1 MPMKKI
7 KILIADDH
15 PIVRAGFKQVISD
28 MPDMLVA
35 DEAGNGQEVLN
46 LIRKKDYDLVL
57 LDISMPG
64 RSGLEIL
71 KDLKSEKPK
80 LPVLILSIY
89 PEEQYAIRALR
100 AGASGY
106 MTKASAPNELILAI
120 RKISE
125 GGKYISASLAE
136 KLAYY
141 LDGDAAKP
149 PHETLSD
156 REYQVMLMIA
166 SGKTVTEIANELC
179 LSVKTIST
187 YRTHILEK
195 MKMKNNAEITLY
207 AVQNKLVG

>member
-1 MPMKKI
+1 MKKI

-35 DEAGNGQEVLN
+35 DEAGNGQEVLQ
-46 LIRKKDYDLVL
+46 LIGKKDYDLVL

-64 RSGLEIL
+64 RNGLEIL

-136 KLAYY
+136 TLAYY

-187 YRTHILEK
+187 YRTHIREK
-195 MKMKNNAEITLY
+195 MKMKNNAEMTLY

>member
-1 MPMKKI
+1 MKKI

-35 DEAGNGQEVLN
+35 DEASNGQEVLQ
-46 LIRKKDYDLVL
+46 LIGKKDYDLVL

-141 LDGDAAKP
+141 LDGDATKP

-187 YRTHILEK
+187 YRTHIREK
-195 MKMKNNAEITLY
+195 MKMKNNAEMTLY
-207 AVQNKLVG
+207 ALQNKLVG

>member
-1 MPMKKI
+1 MKKI
-7 KILIADDH
+7 KILIADAH
-15 PIVRAGFKQVISD
+15 PIVRAGFKQVIAD
-28 MPDMLVA
+28 TPDMLVA

-46 LIRKKDYDLVL
+46 LIGKKDYDLVL

-89 PEEQYAIRALR
+89 PEEQYAVRALR

-106 MTKASAPNELILAI
+106 MTKASAANELIAAI
-120 RKISE
+120 RKISA

-136 KLAYY
+136 KLAFY
-141 LDGDAAKP
+141 LDGDATRP

-166 SGKTVTEIANELC
+166 SGKTVTEIADELC

>member
-1 MPMKKI
+1 MKKI

-35 DEAGNGQEVLN
+35 DEAGNGQEVLQ
-46 LIRKKDYDLVL
+46 LIGKKDYDLVL

-64 RSGLEIL
+64 RNGLEIL

-141 LDGDAAKP
+141 LDGDATKP

-187 YRTHILEK
+187 YRTHIREK

>member
-1 MPMKKI
+1 MKKI

-15 PIVRAGFKQVISD
+15 PIVRAGFKQVIAD
-28 MPDMLVA
+28 TPDMIVA

-46 LIRKKDYDLVL
+46 FIRKKDYDCVL

-64 RSGLEIL
+64 RSGLEVL

-100 AGASGY
+100 AGAAGY
-106 MTKASAPNELILAI
+106 MTKAGAPNELIAAI

-125 GGKYISASLAE
+125 GGKYISSSLTE
-136 KLAYY
+136 KLTDY
-141 LDGDAAKP
+141 LGGDASRP
-149 PHETLSD
+149 LHETLSD

-166 SGKTVTEIANELC
+166 SGKPATGGANSLWPAPRR
-179 LSVKTIST
+179 SKI
-187 YRTHILEK
+187 K
-195 MKMKNNAEITLY
+195 GATLT
-207 AVQNKLVG
+207 LPE

>member
-1 MPMKKI
+1 MKKI

-35 DEAGNGQEVLN
+35 DEAGNGQEVLQ
-46 LIRKKDYDLVL
+46 LIGKKDYDLVL

-64 RSGLEIL
+64 RNGLEIL

-187 YRTHILEK
+187 YRTHIREK
-195 MKMKNNAEITLY
+195 MKMKNNAEMTLY

>member
-1 MPMKKI
+1 MKKT

-28 MPDMLVA
+28 MPDMVVA
-35 DEAGNGQEVLN
+35 DEAANGQEVLN
-46 LIRKKDYDLVL
+46 YIRKKDYDLVL

-64 RSGLEIL
+64 RSGLEVL

-106 MTKASAPNELILAI
+106 MTKASAPNELIAAI

-141 LDGDAAKP
+141 LDGDASKP

-166 SGKTVTEIANELC
+166 SGKTVTEIADELC

-187 YRTHILEK
+187 YRTHILDK